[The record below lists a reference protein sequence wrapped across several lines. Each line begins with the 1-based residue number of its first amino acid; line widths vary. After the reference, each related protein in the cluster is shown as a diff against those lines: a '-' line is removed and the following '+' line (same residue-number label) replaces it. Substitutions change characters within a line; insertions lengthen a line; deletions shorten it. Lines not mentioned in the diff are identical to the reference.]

1 MERFDS
7 AFQDSIFVF
16 IADHDPLFPATLSCL
31 SLYMIIYVDWI
42 YAIVS
47 KLWLFD
53 KRRTLLTRLYLVVEK
68 SGEKCV
74 HVYETYNGRKLV
86 RLATESLNFLI
97 LKFEEKYNKFNVQPW
112 TKEND
117 TSRNLNLV
125 RVYRNIHLIVMDQ
138 LSKDDLLFMDKKRNV
153 ILSHYFH
160 PIFSF
165 LDLELHK

>member
-16 IADHDPLFPATLSCL
+16 IADYDPLFPATLSCL

-86 RLATESLNFLI
+86 SQQNLSISWSWN
-97 LKFEEKYNKFNVQPW
+97 
-112 TKEND
+112 
-117 TSRNLNLV
+117 SRKNIINSMSNRERRRMIHRETWICI

-138 LSKDDLLFMDKKRNV
+138 LSKGDLLFLWIRRETLHYPIIF
-153 ILSHYFH
+153 ILFSH
-160 PIFSF
+160 S
-165 LDLELHK
+165 

>member
-53 KRRTLLTRLYLVVEK
+53 KRRTLLTRL
-68 SGEKCV
+68 SR
-74 HVYETYNGRKLV
+74 GR
-86 RLATESLNFLI
+86 
-97 LKFEEKYNKFNVQPW
+97 EEWREMCACIRNVQW
-112 TKEND
+112 TKVGP
-117 TSRNLNLV
+117 SRN
-125 RVYRNIHLIVMDQ
+125 RISQFPDPEIRGKI
-138 LSKDDLLFMDKKRNV
+138 
-153 ILSHYFH
+153 
-160 PIFSF
+160 
-165 LDLELHK
+165 

>member
-117 TSRNLNLV
+117 ISRNLNLV

-138 LSKDDLLFMDKKRNV
+138 LSKGDLLFLWIRRETLYYPIIF
-153 ILSHYFH
+153 ILFSH
-160 PIFSF
+160 S
-165 LDLELHK
+165 

>member
-16 IADHDPLFPATLSCL
+16 IADHDPLFPATLSYL

-86 RLATESLNFLI
+86 SQQNLSISWSWN
-97 LKFEEKYNKFNVQPW
+97 
-112 TKEND
+112 
-117 TSRNLNLV
+117 SRKNIINSMSNRERRRMIHRETWICI

-138 LSKDDLLFMDKKRNV
+138 LSKGDLLFLWIRRETLHYPIIF
-153 ILSHYFH
+153 ILFSH
-160 PIFSF
+160 S
-165 LDLELHK
+165 

>member
-97 LKFEEKYNKFNVQPW
+97 LKFEEKYNKFNVQNR
-112 TKEND
+112 E
-117 TSRNLNLV
+117 R
-125 RVYRNIHLIVMDQ
+125 RRMIHRETWIWYEYIEIFIS
-138 LSKDDLLFMDKKRNV
+138 LSWINSQKV
-153 ILSHYFH
+153 ICYFCG
-160 PIFSF
+160 
-165 LDLELHK
+165 

>member
-117 TSRNLNLV
+117 TSRNLNL
-125 RVYRNIHLIVMDQ
+125 YTSIQKYSSHCHGSTL
-138 LSKDDLLFMDKKRNV
+138 KRWFV
-153 ILSHYFH
+153 IYG
-160 PIFSF
+160 
-165 LDLELHK
+165 